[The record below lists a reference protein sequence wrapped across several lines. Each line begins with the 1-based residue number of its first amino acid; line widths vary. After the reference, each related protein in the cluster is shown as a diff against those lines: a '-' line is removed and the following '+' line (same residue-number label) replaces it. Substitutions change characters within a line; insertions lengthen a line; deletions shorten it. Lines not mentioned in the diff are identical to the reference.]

1 MAAIR
6 YERGDLLQARVQV
19 LVNPV
24 NCKGVMGKGLALAF
38 KQRYPA
44 MFVVYQRQCRTGIL
58 RIGKPCLYCDSQ
70 PWILNFP
77 TKNDWRRP
85 SKLEYIEAGLHYL
98 VEHYQRWGIQSI
110 AFPKLGTQNGKLSWD
125 QVGPLMA
132 RYLSQLPIEVWIF
145 IEPGDK
151 EYYSPSQP
159 RSPEAAILEEFN
171 SLALSRELLERELHL
186 SQRQAGKVARARA
199 RATFS
204 TFAEIEQIE
213 GLTRISLRR
222 IKDYWQRRAQ
232 ALQGPMS

>member
-24 NCKGVMGKGLALAF
+24 NCKGVMGKGLALTF
-38 KQRYPA
+38 RQRYPS
-44 MFVVYQRQCRTGIL
+44 MFLVYQQQCQTGEL
-58 RIGKPCLYCDSQ
+58 RIGKPCLYRESQ

-85 SKLEYIEAGLHYL
+85 SKLEYIEAGLRYL
-98 VEHYQRWGIQSI
+98 VKHYQRWGIQSI

-132 RYLSQLPIEVWIF
+132 RYLSQLSIEVWVF
-145 IEPGDK
+145 IEPGDT
-151 EYYSPSQP
+151 EYYAPSQP
-159 RSPEAAILEEFN
+159 RSPEAVILEEFN
-171 SLALSRELLERELHL
+171 SLAFSRERLEAELHL
-186 SQRQAGKVARARA
+186 SHREAGKVARARA
-199 RATFS
+199 SAAFT

-213 GLTRISLRR
+213 GLAKISLKR
-222 IKDYWQRRAQ
+222 IKDYWRRREQ
-232 ALQGPMS
+232 ALRNQIS